1 MPSKPQG
8 RARTRGGRGRAGAP
22 ARLRGD
28 ARTRRVRAACVAL
41 VMACAPAAPAGCA
54 LSSADKHSIL
64 HRHSLVIGVKG
75 DQPGLGMIVNG
86 RYQGFDVDVAKY
98 VAAGLGVPPSRIT
111 FKTTPSSVREKAIED
126 GTVDM
131 VVATYSI
138 TPARKTEITFAGP
151 YYVAH
156 QDTLVRT
163 SDRSIASVHDLAK
176 KRICAVNGS
185 NSSKRI
191 TEERGIQAIPVKVA
205 TYSDCIPLL
214 TAGKIDAVST
224 DDLILAG
231 FAAGHPDLHI
241 IGAPFTDE
249 KYGIGM
255 RKGDLAG
262 CEKVNRIL
270 TRMYQD
276 GSANRFLNH
285 WFANT
290 GARLTASVPQF
301 EGCS

>member
-1 MPSKPQG
+1 MPPHSRHSQRPV
-8 RARTRGGRGRAGAP
+8 R
-22 ARLRGD
+22 RLR
-28 ARTRRVRAACVAL
+28 AAAVAL
-41 VMACAPAAPAGCA
+41 VTACGPVALAGCA
-54 LSSADKHSIL
+54 LSSSDQHSIL

-75 DQPGLGMIVNG
+75 DQPGLGMNVNG
-86 RYQGFDVDVAKY
+86 HYQGFDVDVATYIANK
-98 VAAGLGVPPSRIT
+98 LGVPASRIT

-138 TPARKTEITFAGP
+138 TPARKSRITFAGP

-163 SDRSIASVHDLAK
+163 SDRSITSVHDLARK
-176 KRICAVNGS
+176 KICAVTGS
-185 NSSKRI
+185 NSWRRI
-191 TEERGIQAIPVKVA
+191 TDERSIPAIPVDVA
-205 TYSDCIPLL
+205 TYSGCMPLL
-214 TAGKIDAVST
+214 TSGKIDAFST

-231 FAAGHPDLHI
+231 FAAGHPDVHL

-249 KYGIGM
+249 KYGIGL

-262 CEKVNRIL
+262 CETVNRIL
-270 TRMYQD
+270 TGMYQD
-276 GSANRFLNH
+276 GSAGRFLDR

-290 GARLTASVPQF
+290 GAKLTKSVPQF

>member
-1 MPSKPQG
+1 
-8 RARTRGGRGRAGAP
+8 
-22 ARLRGD
+22 
-28 ARTRRVRAACVAL
+28 
-41 VMACAPAAPAGCA
+41 MACAPAALAGCS
-54 LSSADKHSIL
+54 LGSSDQHSIL

-75 DQPGLGMIVNG
+75 DQPGLGLLVNG
-86 RYQGFDVDVAKY
+86 HYQGFDVDVATY
-98 VAAGLGVPPSRIT
+98 VATRLGVPASRIT
-111 FKTTPSSVREKAIED
+111 FRTTPSSVREKAIED

-138 TPARKTEITFAGP
+138 TPARKTQVTFAGP

-163 SDRSIASVHDLAK
+163 SDRSITSVHDLARK
-176 KRICAVNGS
+176 KICAVKGS
-185 NSSKRI
+185 NSWRRI
-191 TEERGIQAIPVKVA
+191 TDERSIPAVPVDVA
-205 TYSDCIPLL
+205 TYSDCMPLL
-214 TAGKIDAVST
+214 MNGRIDAFST

-231 FAAGHPDLHI
+231 FAAGHPDVHL

-262 CEKVNRIL
+262 CEAVNRIL
-270 TRMYQD
+270 TGMYQD
-276 GSANRFLNH
+276 GSAGRFLDH
-285 WFANT
+285 WFADT
-290 GARLTASVPQF
+290 GAKLTTSVPQF